1 MQKIKT
7 SKKLQRYLE
16 MSQYLLSDV
25 TPEMAD
31 IVDQEYADLHKKLS
45 DKKYAYI
52 IRREPYYN
60 KFAEEL
66 RQLNQDKEKEIL

>member
-1 MQKIKT
+1 
-7 SKKLQRYLE
+7 

-31 IVDQEYADLHKKLS
+31 IVDQEYTDLHKKLG

-66 RQLNQDKEKEIL
+66 R